1 MDIVFLQQLQ
11 LEAVIGVYDWE
22 REIRQPLTMDLE
34 LATDVKA
41 AASTDRI
48 QDALDYHAIAKRITS
63 YVAGSEFQL
72 VETLAEQCAALL
84 MQEFGVTW
92 LRLTL
97 HKPDAIENAASV
109 GVIIERGSNNQ

>member
-1 MDIVFLQQLQ
+1 M
-11 LEAVIGVYDWE
+11 
-22 REIRQPLTMDLE
+22 
-34 LATDVKA
+34 
-41 AASTDRI
+41 
-48 QDALDYHAIAKRITS
+48 
-63 YVAGSEFQL
+63 AGSEFQL

>member
-48 QDALDYHAIAKRITS
+48 QDALD
-63 YVAGSEFQL
+63 
-72 VETLAEQCAALL
+72 
-84 MQEFGVTW
+84 
-92 LRLTL
+92 
-97 HKPDAIENAASV
+97 
-109 GVIIERGSNNQ
+109 